1 MRSRVPDTW
10 VARLWV
16 ILVWAGVLTLLLA
29 ARGGVESPAS
39 LLEPGGVKR
48 GHWATERLAPQ
59 GVDGVEVGDT
69 VRGDAVGGRGQGQFR
84 GQASA
89 GSGEC
94 CDYDCVDAVRDGV
107 AGEYQH
113 WPVAAGCGGEPDLT
127 ASHRPSRT
135 SLQPAPSAR
144 PRSATVPRD

>member
-1 MRSRVPDTW
+1 M
-10 VARLWV
+10 ARLWV
-16 ILVWAGVLTLLLA
+16 FLAWAGVLTLLLA
-29 ARGGVESPAS
+29 ARGGFESLAG
-39 LLEPGGVKR
+39 LLESGGVKR
-48 GHWATERLAPQ
+48 GYGATERFPPQ

-69 VRGDAVGGRGQGQFR
+69 VGGDAVGGCGQGQFR

-113 WPVAAGCGGEPDLT
+113 WPVTTGRGGEPDLT

-135 SLQPAPSAR
+135 SLQP
-144 PRSATVPRD
+144 VPQCSTSISDSSSGLSGFAS